1 VSNNIE
7 VSIKTI
13 NDIPVIAIKGDVT
26 AVTGAEVKS
35 AYETISKEGAMKI
48 GCHFD
53 SGCYINSGGL
63 AFFIEIASESRKNKQ
78 TVCICGLSDHF
89 LKIFKMVG
97 LTRCFDIIDDAD
109 EAMKGGCG

>member
-1 VSNNIE
+1 MSNNIE
-7 VSIKTI
+7 VSIKII
-13 NDIPVIAIKGDVT
+13 NDIPVIGIKGDVT
-26 AVTGAEVKS
+26 AETGAEVKS
-35 AYETISKEGAMKI
+35 AYETISMEGAMKI

-53 SGCYINSGGL
+53 PTCYINSGGL

-97 LTRCFDIIDDAD
+97 LTRCFDIVTDPE
-109 EAMKGGCG
+109 EAMKGG